1 MYISLNWINELIN
14 LKNIKLED
22 LINTLTLGGFEV
34 EDILKINILT
44 NEDIILDI
52 SSTPNRAD
60 SLSIKGISQELKSL
74 LNENIKINKYR
85 RDSNLIQQNSIKN
98 SLKLNNCSN
107 FIALTVENL
116 TNHTVPQWIKNKL
129 IASQIQPLNNLLDF
143 QTYLLL
149 ETGYPF
155 EFYDLKKI
163 REIIKNDDFNLL
175 IKPAINNS
183 LFFASNKINYKLSS
197 EILLVQANEYPLS
210 IAGIIVNNDF
220 SYNIDSTSLLI
231 ELSIYNAK
239 KIRQQSRI
247 LGLRTDRSAKY
258 EKSLNSTDFLESK
271 IGRAHV

>member
-116 TNHTVPQWIKNKL
+116 TNHSVPKWIKNKL

-163 REIIKNDDFNLL
+163 REIIKNDNFNLL

-258 EKSLNSTDFLESK
+258 EKK